1 VEHLPERG
9 LVMAYKTLTL
19 VVTNK
24 DADGA
29 ALAAAQGLARHHDA
43 HLDVFCVGVDP
54 ARYEPLPAGSAA
66 IVMETG
72 AAEARARAQDMAN
85 WVEGELRNSGLACAV
100 QASVVPNLG
109 LDAMI
114 ARLTRYSDLAIAAQP
129 YGQGAGHMQVS
140 ALEAS
145 LFGTGVPILVIPPT
159 SKANYAAPFERVV
172 IAWNESN
179 EAFAAIRKAVPIL
192 AAADRVDVVLVDP
205 PSHSP
210 ERSDPGGAIC
220 LLLARHGVRA
230 EVSIL
235 SRTLPRVSE
244 VIARFAQD
252 RSADLIVMGAYGHSR
267 MREAILGGATRDML
281 EGAELPLFIAH

>member
-1 VEHLPERG
+1 
-9 LVMAYKTLTL
+9 MAYKTLTL

-72 AAEARARAQDMAN
+72 AAEARAHAQDMAN
-85 WVEGELRNSGLACAV
+85 WVEGELRNSGLAYAV

-281 EGAELPLFIAH
+281 EAAELPLFIAH

>member
-1 VEHLPERG
+1 
-9 LVMAYKTLTL
+9 MTYKTLTI
-19 VVTNK
+19 VVTDK

-29 ALAAAQGLARHHDA
+29 ALAAAQGLARHHNA

-72 AAEARARAQDMAN
+72 AAEARDHAQDMAN
-85 WVEGELRNSGLACAV
+85 WVEGELRNSGLAYAV

-109 LDAMI
+109 LDGMI
-114 ARLTRYSDLAIAAQP
+114 ARLTRYSDLAIAARP
-129 YGQGAGHMQVS
+129 YGQGPGYMQVS
-140 ALEAS
+140 TLEAS

-172 IAWNESN
+172 VAWNESN

-220 LLLARHGVRA
+220 LFLARHGVRA

-244 VIARFAQD
+244 VIARFAKD

>member
-1 VEHLPERG
+1 
-9 LVMAYKTLTL
+9 MAYKTLTL

-72 AAEARARAQDMAN
+72 AAEARAHAQDMAN
-85 WVEGELRNSGLACAV
+85 WVEGELRNSGLAYAV